1 MRSIECDI
9 VVVGA
14 GPAGSLAARV
24 AAENGASTILLE
36 EHQRVGH
43 PIYCAEGLSLG
54 GLKDAGIEP
63 KPPVVCQEITR
74 AKVFAPNR
82 NYLELTTK
90 NWKGYT
96 LNREVFDSLLA
107 EIAVDAGVDLF
118 TSTRA
123 TDLIQKDGIAVGVK
137 AVSKEE
143 EFEISAKVVIGAD
156 GHASMV
162 RRKAGLGEW
171 FPDVVTCAQYKLGGL
186 KLEDP
191 GVNEF
196 YLGREISPG
205 GYAWVF
211 PKSAEV
217 ANVGLGVRK
226 IHTESPIKYLKR
238 FVANDPRFKDAEIQ
252 LVNGGIC
259 PVSGALERAV
269 SDGLMLTGD
278 SAGQLIPTTGA
289 GIHSGLESG
298 KMAGEV
304 AAKAVEEGN
313 VSAERLS
320 EYENQFN
327 SYWGERIRNSRKV
340 VEMLDKFSDENL
352 NTLANVITNE
362 DVLNLANGTSVVR
375 TLTKVIARS
384 PRGIIGLMSAYLAQ

>member
-1 MRSIECDI
+1 MRNIDCDI

-14 GPAGSLAARV
+14 GPAGSLAART
-24 AAENGASTILLE
+24 AAENGAITLLLE
-36 EHQRVGH
+36 EHPKVGY

-54 GLKDAGIEP
+54 GLKDAGVDP
-63 KPPVVCQEITR
+63 KPPVVCQEITKAR
-74 AKVFAPNR
+74 VFSP
-82 NYLELTTK
+82 
-90 NWKGYT
+90 GYT

-107 EIAVDAGVDLF
+107 EKATEAGADLL
-118 TSTRA
+118 TSTKA
-123 TDLIQKDGIAVGVK
+123 IDLIKEDGVVIGVK
-137 AVSKEE
+137 AVSGEE
-143 EFEISAKVVIGAD
+143 TLEIKARIVIGAD
-156 GHASMV
+156 GHASII

-171 FPDVVTCAQYKLGGL
+171 FSDVVTCAQYRLGGL
-186 KLEDP
+186 EIEEP

-196 YLGREISPG
+196 YLGREVSPG

-238 FVANDPRFKDAEIQ
+238 FVANDPRFKGAEIQ

-259 PVSGALERAV
+259 PVSGVLDKAV

-278 SAGQLIPTTGA
+278 SAGQLIPATGA

-313 VSAERLS
+313 VSEGRLS
-320 EYENQFN
+320 EYEKRFD
-327 SYWGERIRNSRKV
+327 SYWGERIRDSRKV

-352 NTLANVITNE
+352 NILAKVMTHE
-362 DVLNLANGTSVVR
+362 DVLNLANGTMVAR
-375 TLTKVIARS
+375 TLTRIVARS
-384 PRGIIGLMSAYLAQ
+384 PRGIINLMSAYLNH